1 MWVWAAIVVVIVCAA
16 VWLYVFRAGEAD
28 MSPVA
33 QWWWAVSENGRP
45 VHDDNGVP
53 YRMAYNRGTFKAND
67 GGKIVRSNGMPYLIT
82 RSRGTFEAKTG
93 LVGEAAAAVH
103 CATQRWWGVELT
115 ADLTVDREGEPAH
128 TVPNCRGELPW
139 WRREIVWRS
148 GGKVVQTWTA
158 AEPRIEN

>member
-1 MWVWAAIVVVIVCAA
+1 MWVWAAIVAVIVCAA

-53 YRMAYNRGTFKAND
+53 YRMAYNRGTF
-67 GGKIVRSNGMPYLIT
+67 
-82 RSRGTFEAKTG
+82 EAKTG
-93 LVGEAAAAVH
+93 LVGEAAAAVRR
-103 CATQRWWGVELT
+103 ATRHWWGVTLS

-128 TVPNCRGELPW
+128 TVADCRGELPW